1 MDKIWGLIVFMY
13 VLVLGKVGEIRE
25 LDENMFGF

>member
-1 MDKIWGLIVFMY
+1 MY

-25 LDENMFGF
+25 LDENMPGPQRQSRAEPS